1 MLFVLSVDQ
10 SPADP
15 YHDSPPDYYEL
26 YGNGSSSCPS
36 GNAPAVRIPL
46 ATPTDPVR
54 PSAAIHSSSSTTIIY
69 PVVTAV
75 VTQPPTVTIPVATP
89 TDPVRSSAMHN
100 SSFTAVRHPPVNAEV
115 TQIPPSASHLN
126 DVNDVNPV
134 NGHEVC

>member
-1 MLFVLSVDQ
+1 MLFTLSVDQ

-26 YGNGSSSCPS
+26 YGNESSSCPS
-36 GNAPAVRIPL
+36 GNAPAVCIPL

-69 PVVTAV
+69 PVVTA
-75 VTQPPTVTIPVATP
+75 
-89 TDPVRSSAMHN
+89 
-100 SSFTAVRHPPVNAEV
+100 EV

-134 NGHEVC
+134 NRHEVC